1 MFIVATEYI
10 MTNSKGRMNIQ
21 SYVQDMQQVLPWL
34 ADHLRAKFSACS
46 GSNTISGPN
55 AAAMNTEPVV
65 MIYTSHARII
75 HFAEKRITV
84 SKWSC

>member
-34 ADHLRAKFSACS
+34 ADHLELNSVPALAV
-46 GSNTISGPN
+46 TQL
-55 AAAMNTEPVV
+55 VV
-65 MIYTSHARII
+65 QMLQP
-75 HFAEKRITV
+75 
-84 SKWSC
+84 